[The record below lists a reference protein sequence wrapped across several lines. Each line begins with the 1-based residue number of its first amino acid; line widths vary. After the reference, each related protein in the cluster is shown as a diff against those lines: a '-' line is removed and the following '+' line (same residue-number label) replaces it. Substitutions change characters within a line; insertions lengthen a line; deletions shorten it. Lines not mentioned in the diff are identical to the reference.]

1 MDRQLFAQYPD
12 QDAISRSSIML
23 NFDDTQNQEINQMW
37 ISVRCY
43 DVRDIPIWVWVL
55 AGTGVLLLVGLM
67 IRKKVRQR
75 GNL

>member
-1 MDRQLFAQYPD
+1 MRLVLLVELQKHSKRNL
-12 QDAISRSSIML
+12 L

-55 AGTGVLLLVGLM
+55 AGTGVLLLAGLM

-75 GNL
+75 VNL